1 MQSTLS
7 IACSTPAP
15 AHVAVIMDGN
25 GRWATRRGRPRTAGH
40 LAGARATR
48 QVVAAAARAGVRE
61 LTLYAF
67 SADNWARPAAEV
79 RALMRLF
86 ARYLAAEAARCA
98 ADGVRL
104 RVIGRRDRLDPSL
117 LAAVEHAERTTG
129 AGRGL
134 RVRLAIDYSARD
146 AIVAASAR
154 EAAPDRD
161 GAAPRGGAGAPND
174 SAAPDRRA
182 GPDDPAG
189 PHGPAARARFA
200 RAVARAVHDPDPPA
214 DVDLLVRTGGELRLS
229 DFLLWECAYAEL
241 WFTDVLW
248 PDFTPRHLGE
258 AFAAYARRQRRFGA
272 LPPADAPD
280 AAAARRRSCA

>member
-1 MQSTLS
+1 MKSSLQALGSHP
-7 IACSTPAP
+7 IP

-48 QVVAAAARAGVRE
+48 RLVEAAARAGVE
-61 LTLYAF
+61 TLTLYAF
-67 SADNWARPAAEV
+67 SADNWARPADEV

-86 ARYLAAEAARCA
+86 ARYLAGEAARCA

-104 RVIGRRDRLDPSL
+104 QVIGRRDRLDPAL
-117 LAAVEHAERTTG
+117 LAAVDAAEG
-129 AGRGL
+129 ATRDGRRL

-146 AIVAASAR
+146 AIVAA
-154 EAAPDRD
+154 
-161 GAAPRGGAGAPND
+161 AGATR
-174 SAAPDRRA
+174 AAD
-182 GPDDPAG
+182 
-189 PHGPAARARFA
+189 GPAPQSADAPPCPGARFA
-200 RAVARAVHDPDPPA
+200 RALARAIHDPQPPG

-248 PDFTPRHLGE
+248 PDFTPRHLGQALA
-258 AFAAYARRQRRFGA
+258 AFARRQRRFGA
-272 LPPADAPD
+272 LPEPAP
-280 AAAARRRSCA
+280 AAARATPAPARQSCA